1 MNRFSLLC
9 LSMLMLI
16 AVVGS
21 SSVSIGD
28 ELSACLPS
36 CSGVVDKAPGCAFT
50 VEIMFKNIGSSEDT
64 WSVNIAFEGE
74 NWFWS
79 GAPQNLTLKPSCSK
93 TLIWYGTVPV
103 NATVGSVARLVV
115 YYDDFHKAL
124 DWWIHVVPNSELSIT
139 SSIVR

>member
-1 MNRFSLLC
+1 MNRFSLLWF
-9 LSMLMLI
+9 SVLMLI
-16 AVVGS
+16 VVVGS
-21 SSVSIGD
+21 SSVSMGD

-50 VEIMFKNIGSSEDT
+50 VEIVFKNTGSSEDT

-93 TLIWYGTVPV
+93 TLTWNGDVPV

-115 YYDDFHKAL
+115 YYDDSYKAL

-139 SSIVR
+139 SSIVK

>member
-1 MNRFSLLC
+1 MGKSLLWFFV
-9 LSMLMLI
+9 LMLI
-16 AVVGS
+16 VAIGS
-21 SSVSIGD
+21 SKVSMGD

-36 CSGVVDKAPGCAFT
+36 CSGVIDKAPGCAFT
-50 VEIMFKNIGSSEDT
+50 VEIVFENTGSSEDT

-79 GAPQNLTLKPSCSK
+79 GAPQNLTLKPSRSK
-93 TLIWYGTVPV
+93 TLTWNGNVPV

-115 YYDDFHKAL
+115 YYGDSYKAL

-139 SSIVR
+139 SSNVK